1 MDKNILEKY
10 NYWKSSLSNEKTL
23 LKELECLSKDEDM
36 LLDAFFKDL
45 SFGTAGLRGVIGVGT
60 NRMNIF
66 TVQKAT
72 QGIANY
78 LKKRFKSEHLRV
90 AISYDSRIKSYEFAK
105 ATAEVFAGNDIEV
118 YIYKQLMPTPC
129 CSFAVRQLKCAA
141 GVMITAS
148 HNPSKYNGYKV
159 YGSDGCQITE
169 EAANAITKEIELVD
183 PFKNIQKV
191 DFKAGFKA
199 EMIKFVPKNIEDEFI
214 ETVKKESVL
223 GNAKINKNVKI
234 IYTPLHGTGLVP
246 VKRILKET
254 GFNNVYIVR
263 EQKKPDGNFTTC
275 PYPNPEIKEAM
286 ERGILAA
293 LKRKADLLIATDPDC
308 DRVGIAVKDD
318 DDFRLLSGN
327 QTGVLLL
334 NYILELRALN
344 HTLPQ
349 EPYFVKSIVTTSMAE
364 EVAKSYNVTTKNV
377 LPGFKYIGDVI
388 KSLEDEGKEKS
399 FILGFEESYGYL
411 SGTYVRDKD
420 AVNGSLLIAEMFSYY
435 KTKGISLIEKL
446 NELYKKFGYYL
457 DKVDSYSF
465 EGVSGFEKM
474 SQIMS
479 SLREKNVIFGDQKLS
494 SVIDYQKGV
503 DSLPKANVVK
513 FVFDNGSSILIR
525 PSGTE
530 PKIKVYYSI
539 KVDNEENAK
548 ILYEKL
554 KLLVLEKLK

>member
-1 MDKNILEKY
+1 MNQNILSKY
-10 NYWKSSLSNEKTL
+10 NYWKSNLTNEKEL
-23 LKELECLSKDEDM
+23 LKELELISKDENK
-36 LLDAFFKDL
+36 LEDAFYREL

-66 TVQKAT
+66 TVRRAT
-72 QGIANY
+72 QGLANY
-78 LKKRFKSEHLRV
+78 LKTRFKSGDLRV
-90 AISYDSRIKSYEFAK
+90 AISYDSRIKSTEFAK
-105 ATAEVFAGNDIEV
+105 ATAEVLAGNGIEV
-118 YIYKQLMPTPC
+118 FIYKQLMPTPC
-129 CSFAVRQLKCAA
+129 CSYAVRELKCAA
-141 GVMITAS
+141 GINITAS
-148 HNPSKYNGYKV
+148 HNPSQYNGYKV

-169 EAANAITKEIELVD
+169 EAANEITKQIESVD
-183 PFKNIQKV
+183 PFTNITKV

-199 EMIKFVPKNIEDEFI
+199 EKIKYVPKKIEDEFI

-223 GNAKINKNVKI
+223 GNEKVNKNVKI
-234 IYTPLHGTGLVP
+234 VYTPLHGTGLVP
-246 VKRILKET
+246 VTRVLKEMGYT
-254 GFNNVYIVR
+254 NVYVVK

-286 ERGILAA
+286 QRGILAA

-308 DRVGIAVKDD
+308 DRVGIAVKDG

-344 HTLPQ
+344 HTLP
-349 EPYFVKSIVTTSMAE
+349 EDPYFVKSIVTTSMAE
-364 EVAKSYNVTTKNV
+364 DVAKSYKVTTKNV
-377 LPGFKYIGDVI
+377 LTGFKYIGDAI
-388 KSLEDEGKEKS
+388 KSLEDKRKEKS

-435 KTKGISLIEKL
+435 KTKGISLIDKL
-446 NELYKKFGYYL
+446 NELYAKFGFYL
-457 DKVDSYSF
+457 DKVDSYTF
-465 EGVSGFEKM
+465 EGASGFEKM
-474 SQIMS
+474 NKIMS
-479 SLREKNVIFGDQKLS
+479 SLRSPDLKLGQFK
-494 SVIDYQKGV
+494 IAETTDYQKGV
-503 DSLPKANVVK
+503 DSLPKANIMK
-513 FVFDNGSSILIR
+513 FVLDNGSSIIIR

-548 ILYEKL
+548 TLYSSLKRLVEEKL
-554 KLLVLEKLK
+554 